1 MEEKKTFSNHIAKK
15 QPKYSIKPIL
25 SYYPKPEARASGF
38 AFEIM
43 LLSKRFTHRG
53 TGVCL
58 CHGIEVAADVGG
70 GAHIAVPEPFL
81 DLLHG
86 HTLGKYH
93 RGAGVAKT

>member
-38 AFEIM
+38 AIAVTISPQR
-43 LLSKRFTHRG
+43 LTHRG
-53 TGVCL
+53 AGVCFR
-58 CHGIEVAADVGG
+58 HGIEVAVDVGG
-70 GAHIAVPEPFL
+70 GAHVAMPEPFL

-86 HTLGKYH
+86 HTLGK
-93 RGAGVAKT
+93 